1 MNYSSRFWL
10 YAPTGL
16 FLMLALA
23 AMIHWWIS
31 ADAFE
36 KKLAALKDRPAIP
49 GVVLDWDK
57 VAVGGFPFRL
67 DADFVNF
74 RITGEAA
81 HGPFAWRSE
90 RFALHALSYGRSQAV
105 YEAAG
110 RQQLSWSDASG
121 ARHAADF
128 LAASMRASSICDAL
142 GLRRFD
148 LDVLDIGAKSFTIA
162 RLQFHMRRDPDGKD
176 LDLMLRA
183 QAAGTHPKVQVYAT
197 LGQAAALRALLRG
210 DAFWPQAAA
219 DWRAHGGMAKLSQV
233 VAPSL
238 AADTLLSPLY

>member
-16 FLMLALA
+16 FLILAFA
-23 AMIHWWIS
+23 AIIHWWIT
-31 ADAFE
+31 ADAFD

-74 RITGEAA
+74 RIHGAGA
-81 HGPFAWRSE
+81 HGPFSWRSE
-90 RFALHALSYGRSQAV
+90 RFALHALTYGRSQAV

-110 RQQLSWSDASG
+110 RQQFGWSDVSG
-121 ARHAADF
+121 QKHAVDF
-128 LAASMRASSICDAL
+128 LAASMRASSIRDAL

-148 LDVLDIGAKSFTIA
+148 LDMLDIGAKSLTIA

-176 LDLMLRA
+176 LDLMLRMD
-183 QAAGTHPKVQVYAT
+183 AGGKSPKLQVYAT
-197 LGQAAALRALLRG
+197 LSQVDALGPLLRG
-210 DAFWPQAAA
+210 EVLWPQADA
-219 DWRAHGGMAKLSQV
+219 DWHVHGGRVTLSQV
-233 VAPSL
+233 VAPGV

>member
-74 RITGEAA
+74 RIDGAGA
-81 HGPFAWRSE
+81 HGPFAWHSE
-90 RFALHALSYGRSQAV
+90 RFALHALTYGRSQAV

-110 RQQLSWSDASG
+110 RQQLSWSDAGG
-121 ARHAADF
+121 ARHAVDF
-128 LAASMRASSICDAL
+128 LAASMRASSIRDAL

-148 LDVLDIGAKSFTIA
+148 LDVLDIGAKSLTIA
-162 RLQFHMRRDPDGKD
+162 RLQFHMRRDPNGKD

-183 QAAGTHPKVQVYAT
+183 DAAGKGPKLQVYAT
-197 LGQAAALRALLRG
+197 LNRAGAFGPLLRG
-210 DAFWPQAAA
+210 DALWPQAEA
-219 DWRAHGGMAKLSQV
+219 DWRAHGGTAKLSQV
-233 VAPSL
+233 VTPGL

>member
-36 KKLAALKDRPAIP
+36 KKLAAFKDRPAIP

-74 RITGEAA
+74 RITGEGA
-81 HGPFAWRSE
+81 HGRFAWRSE

-110 RQQLSWSDASG
+110 RQQLSWSDANG
-121 ARHAADF
+121 ARHAAEF
-128 LAASMRASSICDAL
+128 LAASMRAS
-142 GLRRFD
+142 R
-148 LDVLDIGAKSFTIA
+148 
-162 RLQFHMRRDPDGKD
+162 
-176 LDLMLRA
+176 
-183 QAAGTHPKVQVYAT
+183 
-197 LGQAAALRALLRG
+197 
-210 DAFWPQAAA
+210 
-219 DWRAHGGMAKLSQV
+219 
-233 VAPSL
+233 
-238 AADTLLSPLY
+238 